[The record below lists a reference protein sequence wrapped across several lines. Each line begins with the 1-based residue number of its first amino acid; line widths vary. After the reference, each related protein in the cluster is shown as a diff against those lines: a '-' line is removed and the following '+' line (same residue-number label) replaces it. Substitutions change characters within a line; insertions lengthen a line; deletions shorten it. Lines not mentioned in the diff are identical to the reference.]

1 MGRKSYE
8 EIGHALSYCTIV
20 VVSKTLQKVSEG
32 CLLARSLEEAILIA
46 SGTKEKLD
54 FNEQK
59 AQEILVAGGEEIY
72 RRTLPLAEKIYA
84 TEIFLDSD
92 FFMKKKSDEK
102 KSPTGVQ
109 NYFPMLDENWHCTFT
124 EKHRD
129 FETKILYE
137 YKTYE
142 RENIIYDL

>member
-59 AQEILVAGGEEIY
+59 AQEILVAGGEEI
-72 RRTLPLAEKIYA
+72 
-84 TEIFLDSD
+84 
-92 FFMKKKSDEK
+92 
-102 KSPTGVQ
+102 
-109 NYFPMLDENWHCTFT
+109 
-124 EKHRD
+124 
-129 FETKILYE
+129 
-137 YKTYE
+137 
-142 RENIIYDL
+142 